1 MELERKAYQS
11 LLKWKET
18 YHGTRSLLIEGARR
32 VGKTWLVRE
41 FGKREYRTCLLIN
54 FAQASGEVFKLF
66 EENAYDLDYLY
77 SALSVIYSVQ
87 LYERDSLI
95 VFDEVQLCPK
105 ARQLT
110 KQMVEDGRYDVI
122 CTGSLLSIRKNTEDI
137 VLPSEEKKLQMYPLD
152 FEEFLWAKGNRTLFP
167 MIRKA
172 FEDRVPLGH
181 AVHQAAMKEFRQYL
195 LVGGMPQVVVAYVEK
210 NSFQAA
216 DAEKRDILELYR
228 EDVSRH
234 AGSNAPRVR
243 AIFDRL
249 PGELAKK
256 EKRFNL
262 ASLGKNAR
270 SRGYEEAFFWLD
282 DAMITNMCFN
292 ATEPTVGLD
301 MNLDD
306 TRVKCYMMDT
316 GLLVTHALDASR
328 DVTEDIYKAILMDR
342 LGINEGMITENYVA
356 QALRTNGHRL
366 FFFTSAREDHSRANE
381 MEIDF
386 LIVEK
391 RKIVPIEVKSS
402 QAVHFASLSK
412 FIARYGKHIGMPVIL
427 CRRDIEVKDGILY
440 LPLYMASVM

>member
-41 FGKREYRTCLLIN
+41 FGNREYRTCLLIN

-66 EENAYDLDYLY
+66 EENAYDLGYLY

-87 LYERDSLI
+87 LYDRDSLI
-95 VFDEVQLCPK
+95 VLDEVQLCPK

-152 FEEFLWAKGNRTLFP
+152 FEEFLWAKDNRTLFP

-172 FEDRVPLGH
+172 FEDRIPLGH

-195 LVGGMPQVVVAYVEK
+195 LVGGMPQAVVAYVEK

-216 DAEKRDILELYR
+216 DAEKRDILDLYR

-292 ATEPTVGLD
+292 AT
-301 MNLDD
+301 
-306 TRVKCYMMDT
+306 CYMMDT
-316 GLLVTHALDASR
+316 GLLVTHALDASS
-328 DVTEDIYKAILMDR
+328 DVTEDLYKAILMDR

-402 QAVHFASLSK
+402 QAIHFASLSK

-427 CRRDIEVKDGILY
+427 CRRDVEEKDGILY
-440 LPLYMASVM
+440 LPLYMASVL